1 MSDDV
6 VNWRLLG
13 QRLDRIQQDM
23 GLMRLRDEQREAG
36 YQAIAATLSRQMVE
50 VTMTLEGRL
59 NAIEDRLD
67 RIGEIQVDIMLK
79 LNALAQSTMTDNEG

>member
-1 MSDDV
+1 M

-36 YQAIAATLSRQMVE
+36 YQAVAATLSRQMVE
-50 VTMTLEGRL
+50 VTAALEVRL
-59 NAIEDRLD
+59 NSINDRLD
-67 RIGEIQVDIMLK
+67 GMEDQLIAMSLK
-79 LNALAQSTMTDNEG
+79 LDALAQK

>member
-36 YQAIAATLSRQMVE
+36 YQAVAATLSRQMVE
-50 VTMTLEGRL
+50 VTAALEVRL
-59 NAIEDRLD
+59 NSIDDRLD
-67 RIGEIQVDIMLK
+67 GMEDQLITMSLK
-79 LNALAQSTMTDNEG
+79 LDALAKL

>member
-36 YQAIAATLSRQMVE
+36 YQAVAATLSRQMVE
-50 VTMTLEGRL
+50 VTAALEVRL
-59 NAIEDRLD
+59 NSINDRLD
-67 RIGEIQVDIMLK
+67 GMEDQLIAMSLK
-79 LNALAQSTMTDNEG
+79 LDALAQK

>member
-36 YQAIAATLSRQMVE
+36 YQAVATTLSRQMVE
-50 VTMTLEGRL
+50 VTAALERRL
-59 NAIEDRLD
+59 NSIDDRLD
-67 RIGEIQVDIMLK
+67 GMEDQLIAMSLK
-79 LNALAQSTMTDNEG
+79 LDALAQK

>member
-50 VTMTLEGRL
+50 VTAALEVRL
-59 NAIEDRLD
+59 NSINDRLD
-67 RIGEIQVDIMLK
+67 GMEDQLIAMSLK
-79 LNALAQSTMTDNEG
+79 LDALAQK

>member
-36 YQAIAATLSRQMVE
+36 YQEVAATLSRRMVE
-50 VTMTLEGRL
+50 VTAALEVRL
-59 NAIEDRLD
+59 NSIDDRLD
-67 RIGEIQVDIMLK
+67 GMEDQLIAMSLK
-79 LNALAQSTMTDNEG
+79 LDALAQK

>member
-1 MSDDV
+1 V

-36 YQAIAATLSRQMVE
+36 YQAVAATLSRQMVE
-50 VTMTLEGRL
+50 VTAALEGRL
-59 NAIEDRLD
+59 NSIDDRLGGMED
-67 RIGEIQVDIMLK
+67 QLIAMSLK
-79 LNALAQSTMTDNEG
+79 LDALAQK

>member
-1 MSDDV
+1 VSDDV

-36 YQAIAATLSRQMVE
+36 YQAVAVTLSRQMVE
-50 VTMTLEGRL
+50 VTAALEGRL
-59 NAIEDRLD
+59 NSIDDRLD
-67 RIGEIQVDIMLK
+67 GMEDQLIAMSLK
-79 LNALAQSTMTDNEG
+79 LDALAQK

>member
-1 MSDDV
+1 V

-36 YQAIAATLSRQMVE
+36 YQAVAATLSRQMVE
-50 VTMTLEGRL
+50 VTAALEVRL
-59 NAIEDRLD
+59 NSINDRLD
-67 RIGEIQVDIMLK
+67 GMEDQLIAMSLK
-79 LNALAQSTMTDNEG
+79 LDALAQK

>member
-36 YQAIAATLSRQMVE
+36 YQAVAVTLSRQMVE
-50 VTMTLEGRL
+50 VTAALEVRL
-59 NAIEDRLD
+59 NSINDRLD
-67 RIGEIQVDIMLK
+67 GMEDQLIAMSLK
-79 LNALAQSTMTDNEG
+79 LDALAQK

>member
-1 MSDDV
+1 V

-50 VTMTLEGRL
+50 VTAALEGRL
-59 NAIEDRLD
+59 NSIDDRLD
-67 RIGEIQVDIMLK
+67 GMEDQLIAMSLK
-79 LNALAQSTMTDNEG
+79 LDALAQK

>member
-1 MSDDV
+1 VSDDV

-50 VTMTLEGRL
+50 VTAALEVRL
-59 NAIEDRLD
+59 NSINDRLD
-67 RIGEIQVDIMLK
+67 GMEDQLIAMSLK
-79 LNALAQSTMTDNEG
+79 LDALAQK

>member
-36 YQAIAATLSRQMVE
+36 YQAVAATLSRQMVE
-50 VTMTLEGRL
+50 VTAALEVRL
-59 NAIEDRLD
+59 NSIDDRLD
-67 RIGEIQVDIMLK
+67 GMEDQLIAMSLK
-79 LNALAQSTMTDNEG
+79 LDALAQK

>member
-50 VTMTLEGRL
+50 VTAALEGRL
-59 NAIEDRLD
+59 NSIDDRLD
-67 RIGEIQVDIMLK
+67 GMEDQLIAMSLK
-79 LNALAQSTMTDNEG
+79 LDALAQK

>member
-1 MSDDV
+1 VSDDV

-36 YQAIAATLSRQMVE
+36 YQAVAATLSRQMVE
-50 VTMTLEGRL
+50 VTAALEGRL
-59 NAIEDRLD
+59 NSIDDRLD
-67 RIGEIQVDIMLK
+67 GMEDQLIAMSLK
-79 LNALAQSTMTDNEG
+79 LDALAQK

>member
-1 MSDDV
+1 VSDDV

-36 YQAIAATLSRQMVE
+36 YQAVAATLSRQMVE
-50 VTMTLEGRL
+50 VTAALEVRL
-59 NAIEDRLD
+59 NSINDRLD
-67 RIGEIQVDIMLK
+67 GMEDQLIAMSLK
-79 LNALAQSTMTDNEG
+79 LDALAQK

>member
-1 MSDDV
+1 VSDDV

-50 VTMTLEGRL
+50 VTAALEGRL
-59 NAIEDRLD
+59 NSIDDRLD
-67 RIGEIQVDIMLK
+67 GMEDQLIAMSLTLD
-79 LNALAQSTMTDNEG
+79 ALSQK

>member
-36 YQAIAATLSRQMVE
+36 YQAVAVTLSRQMVE
-50 VTMTLEGRL
+50 VTAALEGRL
-59 NAIEDRLD
+59 NSIDDRLD
-67 RIGEIQVDIMLK
+67 GMEDQLIAMSLK
-79 LNALAQSTMTDNEG
+79 LDALAQK

>member
-1 MSDDV
+1 VSDDV

-36 YQAIAATLSRQMVE
+36 YQAVAATLSRQMVE
-50 VTMTLEGRL
+50 VTAALEVRL
-59 NAIEDRLD
+59 NSIDDRLNGMED
-67 RIGEIQVDIMLK
+67 QLIAMSLK
-79 LNALAQSTMTDNEG
+79 LDALAQK

>member
-50 VTMTLEGRL
+50 VTAALEGRL
-59 NAIEDRLD
+59 NSIDDRLD
-67 RIGEIQVDIMLK
+67 GMEDQLIAMSLTLD
-79 LNALAQSTMTDNEG
+79 ALSQK

>member
-36 YQAIAATLSRQMVE
+36 YQAVAATLSRQMVE
-50 VTMTLEGRL
+50 VTAALEVRL
-59 NAIEDRLD
+59 NSIDDRLNGMED
-67 RIGEIQVDIMLK
+67 QLIAMSLK
-79 LNALAQSTMTDNEG
+79 LDALAQK

>member
-36 YQAIAATLSRQMVE
+36 YQAVAATLSRQMVE
-50 VTMTLEGRL
+50 VTAALEGRL
-59 NAIEDRLD
+59 NSIDDRLD
-67 RIGEIQVDIMLK
+67 GMEDQLIAMSLK
-79 LNALAQSTMTDNEG
+79 LDALAQK

>member
-6 VNWRLLG
+6 VNWKLLG

-50 VTMTLEGRL
+50 VTAALEGRL
-59 NAIEDRLD
+59 DAIEDQLD
-67 RIGEIQVDIMLK
+67 RVEGRLAGLAVMLD
-79 LNALAQSTMTDNEG
+79 ALPDKWQ

>member
-1 MSDDV
+1 VSDDV

-36 YQAIAATLSRQMVE
+36 YQAVAATLSRQMVE
-50 VTMTLEGRL
+50 VTAALEVRL
-59 NAIEDRLD
+59 NSIDDRLD
-67 RIGEIQVDIMLK
+67 GMEDQLIAMSLK
-79 LNALAQSTMTDNEG
+79 LDALAQK

>member
-1 MSDDV
+1 M

-50 VTMTLEGRL
+50 VTAALEGRL
-59 NAIEDRLD
+59 NSIDDRLD
-67 RIGEIQVDIMLK
+67 GMEDQLIAMSLK
-79 LNALAQSTMTDNEG
+79 LDALAQ

>member
-50 VTMTLEGRL
+50 VTAALEVRL
-59 NAIEDRLD
+59 NSIDDRLD
-67 RIGEIQVDIMLK
+67 GMEDQLIAMSLK
-79 LNALAQSTMTDNEG
+79 LDALAQK

>member
-6 VNWRLLG
+6 VNWKLLG

-50 VTMTLEGRL
+50 VTAALEGRL
-59 NAIEDRLD
+59 DAIEDQLD
-67 RIGEIQVDIMLK
+67 RVEARLAGLAVMLD
-79 LNALAQSTMTDNEG
+79 ALPDKWQ